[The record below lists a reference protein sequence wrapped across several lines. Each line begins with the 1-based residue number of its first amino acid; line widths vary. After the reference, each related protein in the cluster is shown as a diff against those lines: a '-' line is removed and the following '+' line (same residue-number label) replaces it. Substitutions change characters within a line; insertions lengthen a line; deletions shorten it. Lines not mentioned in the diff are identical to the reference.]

1 MMNCMCKLEKK
12 IGYNVQ
18 PRGKTMK
25 ENFAW

>member
-1 MMNCMCKLEKK
+1 MCKLEKK